1 MVTRQVCKP
10 QEMRA
15 QKCICQRY
23 EWRGVFYREELLPLH
38 STASPK
44 LLSHFPHLFSAT
56 MPNPFSTQSSPLSRI
71 GHVLVPSFCFQ
82 TLFPLLCTW
91 KPPCRTLGFVYRA
104 RKPCTSPSL
113 HRIIESLRL
122 ERPTGSSSPTIRPSP
137 MVLAKPCPSTQ
148 HPNAL

>member
-1 MVTRQVCKP
+1 MKIRCRMVTRQVCKP

-23 EWRGVFYREELLPLH
+23 EWRGIFYREELLPLH

-113 HRIIESLRL
+113 HHHGEHWSRTSVPHVGGTSLQMGK
-122 ERPTGSSSPTIRPSP
+122 E
-137 MVLAKPCPSTQ
+137 V
-148 HPNAL
+148 